1 MVSQD
6 LCFTRA
12 PVGVFPPPPSLGRPS
27 CWTVKLCL
35 SPPLHSALFLL
46 AAAGCLPFNDS
57 QVSSGRLTLPSSI
70 SEACLDE
77 QNFRVLPL
85 RSSMTPACVKTCK
98 SKLQAGP
105 RGSTGQAST
114 SPQVFTSLCVAGWP
128 TELRP
133 LGAVMGAVHPLN
145 QLGGPASPNDPHTEA
160 KLIFPSHP
168 KGASQWLSR

>member
-12 PVGVFPPPPSLGRPS
+12 PVGVFPPPPSPGRPS

-85 RSSMTPACVKTCK
+85 RSSMTPACAKTCK

-160 KLIFPSHP
+160 KLIFPSYP
-168 KGASQWLSR
+168 KGASQWLSE